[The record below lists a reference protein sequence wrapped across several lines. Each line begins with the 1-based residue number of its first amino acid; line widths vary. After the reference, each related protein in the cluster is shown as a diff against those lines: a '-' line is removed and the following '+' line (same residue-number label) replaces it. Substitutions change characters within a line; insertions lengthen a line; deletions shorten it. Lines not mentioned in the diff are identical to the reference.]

1 MMRRLRQR
9 LATGLEQCLR
19 MTALAAIGLSPAG
32 AAEFAVAVSP
42 PRFELEV
49 KPGETVR
56 EVIEI
61 TNAAAQSSVFKVRTA
76 DWSLAPDASVSFMD
90 ELAPSSCRPWVAIE
104 RRELTVTP
112 GRPYRFRFEV
122 APPADAQPV
131 ECRFAIM
138 IEGQD
143 QTTTSA
149 GLAIPFNARLG
160 VIVYAA
166 VGDVQPQLS
175 VVGSG
180 VQNVNGEPTPV
191 LQVRNTGTAH
201 GRLGGFL
208 SGTDASNTK
217 LDFAPGTTPIL
228 PGETRT
234 VALVATRSGDPH
246 TAVAVRFPV
255 TIRGKLEWGK
265 KQSQDLEQ
273 RFQP

>member
-1 MMRRLRQR
+1 MMSRLGQR
-9 LATGLEQCLR
+9 LTTALEQCLCIA
-19 MTALAAIGLSPAG
+19 ALTAIGLAPAR
-32 AAEFAVAVSP
+32 AADFAVAVSP

-49 KPGETVR
+49 KPGERLR

-61 TNAAAQSSVFKVRTA
+61 TNAAAQSSVFTVRTA

-90 ELAPSSCRPWVAIE
+90 ELAPQSCRPWVAIE
-104 RRELTVTP
+104 RRELTVMP

-122 APPADAQPV
+122 TPPADAPPV

-143 QTTTSA
+143 QTTTGA

-180 VQNVNGEPTPV
+180 VQTIDGQPTPV
-191 LQVRNTGTAH
+191 LQVRNTGKAH

-208 SGTDASNTK
+208 SGTDASNTP

-228 PGETRT
+228 PGETRS
-234 VALVATRSGDPH
+234 VALVATRPGDPH

-265 KQSQDLEQ
+265 KQSQEVEQ

>member
-1 MMRRLRQR
+1 MMSRLGQR
-9 LATGLEQCLR
+9 LTAALEQTLCA
-19 MTALAAIGLSPAG
+19 TALAVAGLSPVA

-49 KPGETVR
+49 KPGERVR
-56 EVIEI
+56 EVLEI
-61 TNAAAQSSVFKVRTA
+61 HNASAQSSLFKVRTA
-76 DWSLAPDASVSFMD
+76 DWSLEPDASVSFMD

-104 RRELTVTP
+104 RRELTVMP

-122 APPADAQPV
+122 TPPADAKPV
-131 ECRFAIM
+131 ECRFALM

-166 VGDVQPQLS
+166 VGDVQPQLG

-180 VQNVNGEPTPV
+180 VQDINGQPTPV

-208 SGTDASNTK
+208 SGTDANNTK
-217 LDFAPGTTPIL
+217 LDFAPSTTPIL

-234 VALVATRSGDPH
+234 VALVATRPGDPH
-246 TAVAVRFPV
+246 TVVAVRFPV